1 MLHSFSTK
9 LGKVRPVWVL
19 AGVMLLAAALRL
31 WQLDVLPP
39 GLFFDEAY
47 NGFDA
52 RQVLEGV
59 SRPLFFAA
67 NNGREPLFIYLQ
79 ALSIALLGPTPF
91 ALRVVSAMVGILT
104 IPIMYFCAY
113 TVLRTTPSSPQG
125 DRRAGWL
132 ALVAAAGL
140 AVSYWHVSLSRVGFR
155 AILLIPV
162 SALAIAFFWRA
173 WTEGRTWDY
182 VLAGIALALALY
194 TYIAARLLPFVVA
207 AFVLVELALSLRAYR
222 TNRTAWWSLWKP
234 QLAGLLILA
243 AVMAVGILPLAW
255 TLLSTPTLVS
265 ARTDQVSILTATR
278 AGLFDSIPQALLS
291 NVLATARV
299 FYDQGDQNLRH
310 NLPGRPANDLLL
322 AVLFTAGWLT
332 ALWRLREPRS
342 RMVLLWFTIMLATT
356 VLSTEAPH
364 YLRGAGALPPTA
376 VFYAMGAGIIADGVA
391 RALSSRQSAAGPVV
405 EPVIA
410 TVLLLVLLVSGLWTA
425 VDYFS
430 NWARLPGLGRA
441 FDLDLQL
448 AADDTARTIGVA
460 PSSSAALM
468 DAGLFLTPQMAFA
481 LGNVT
486 ASTAQTAAS
495 PGVTDLR
502 LLHDGSFGP
511 GGLALV
517 WRNGAQPA
525 STWLEPLSNSDFLAA
540 APVGTLKS
548 PLSQPEWPQL
558 EAARLAPGTELNAR
572 QMQYA
577 TDMTF
582 ANGVRLLGYSVQPDT
597 LQNPGESEALRLT
610 LFWEAPATDSQV
622 SDDAQGD
629 FDAFVHLNAG
639 GAVVQTNNGPIN
651 GLGLVS
657 QLAAGH
663 PVVEDVHV
671 LVPPSDFQSGKAY
684 FEVGLYHYSPG
695 ADSQSNDRIP
705 LVDGSD
711 RIDLGA
717 VWLGAPPAPVDLAG
731 MQPLEVQFDER
742 FELMAASATTDPAN
756 PQALT
761 VDLAWRG
768 LDRSVADYS
777 FFVHVLDEEGQT
789 VAQHDAPPGGLQDP
803 THLWFPDEQVRS
815 SFALTLPEDSTA
827 DSLVLRIGLYE
838 PAGGRQLPITAPGD
852 PVADGSGGTYVLIP
866 VEQLRRHE

>member
-173 WTEGRTWDY
+173 WTEGRTRDY

-322 AVLFTAGWLT
+322 AVLFT
-332 ALWRLREPRS
+332 
-342 RMVLLWFTIMLATT
+342 
-356 VLSTEAPH
+356 
-364 YLRGAGALPPTA
+364 
-376 VFYAMGAGIIADGVA
+376 
-391 RALSSRQSAAGPVV
+391 
-405 EPVIA
+405 
-410 TVLLLVLLVSGLWTA
+410 
-425 VDYFS
+425 
-430 NWARLPGLGRA
+430 
-441 FDLDLQL
+441 
-448 AADDTARTIGVA
+448 
-460 PSSSAALM
+460 
-468 DAGLFLTPQMAFA
+468 
-481 LGNVT
+481 
-486 ASTAQTAAS
+486 
-495 PGVTDLR
+495 
-502 LLHDGSFGP
+502 
-511 GGLALV
+511 
-517 WRNGAQPA
+517 
-525 STWLEPLSNSDFLAA
+525 
-540 APVGTLKS
+540 
-548 PLSQPEWPQL
+548 
-558 EAARLAPGTELNAR
+558 
-572 QMQYA
+572 
-577 TDMTF
+577 
-582 ANGVRLLGYSVQPDT
+582 
-597 LQNPGESEALRLT
+597 
-610 LFWEAPATDSQV
+610 
-622 SDDAQGD
+622 
-629 FDAFVHLNAG
+629 
-639 GAVVQTNNGPIN
+639 
-651 GLGLVS
+651 
-657 QLAAGH
+657 
-663 PVVEDVHV
+663 
-671 LVPPSDFQSGKAY
+671 
-684 FEVGLYHYSPG
+684 
-695 ADSQSNDRIP
+695 
-705 LVDGSD
+705 
-711 RIDLGA
+711 
-717 VWLGAPPAPVDLAG
+717 
-731 MQPLEVQFDER
+731 
-742 FELMAASATTDPAN
+742 
-756 PQALT
+756 
-761 VDLAWRG
+761 
-768 LDRSVADYS
+768 
-777 FFVHVLDEEGQT
+777 
-789 VAQHDAPPGGLQDP
+789 
-803 THLWFPDEQVRS
+803 
-815 SFALTLPEDSTA
+815 
-827 DSLVLRIGLYE
+827 
-838 PAGGRQLPITAPGD
+838 
-852 PVADGSGGTYVLIP
+852 
-866 VEQLRRHE
+866 